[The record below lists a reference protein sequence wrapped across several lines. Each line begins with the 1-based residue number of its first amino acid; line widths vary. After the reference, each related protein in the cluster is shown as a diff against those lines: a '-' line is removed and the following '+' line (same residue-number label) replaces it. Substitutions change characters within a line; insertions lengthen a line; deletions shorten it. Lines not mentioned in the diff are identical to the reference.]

1 MLFVYIVALCMCLLM
16 MLGLVYRLFARLCV
30 AGVFGVRLRDHY
42 LQIKLYHM
50 MTKMEGAR
58 DKARWSPLF

>member
-1 MLFVYIVALCMCLLM
+1 MLLFIYGCMCVLSLV
-16 MLGLVYRLFARLCV
+16 LAWLVYRLFARLCV